1 MRLRLLP
8 ALLAGLLLT
17 ACGHSPEPRYYALSL
32 PAADAIIRTHAG
44 TVIGLA
50 DVRLPDYLQSPFIVR
65 RLDGNRL
72 QHNPLQRWAEPLASA
87 VPDNL
92 AARLALALPAARIQ
106 RSPWSAARQP
116 ALQVRLEIE
125 QLDADDRQLQLS
137 ARWQITDRDQKPR
150 LSRSAR
156 FGTPLPAAG
165 TAGIVAAH
173 DQALARLAALLAD
186 DLRPLQG
193 TVE

>member
-1 MRLRLLP
+1 MRLLP
-8 ALLAGLLLT
+8 ALLAGVLLT
-17 ACGHSPEPRYYALSL
+17 ACGHSPDPRYYALAL
-32 PAADAIIRTHAG
+32 PAADDAIRTHTG
-44 TVIGLA
+44 TAIGLA
-50 DVRLPDYLQSPFIVR
+50 DVRLPDYLQSPFIMR
-65 RLDGNRL
+65 RLADNRL
-72 QHNPLQRWAEPLASA
+72 QRSPLQRWAEPLTSA

-92 AARLALALPAARIQ
+92 AARLALALPEARIQ

-137 ARWQITDRDQKPR
+137 ARWQIADRDQTPR

-156 FGTPLPAAG
+156 FATPLPAAG
-165 TAGIVAAH
+165 AAGIVAAH

-186 DLRPLQG
+186 DLQQLQG
-193 TVE
+193 MTE